1 MYYDNEEFE
10 QKIDGYKIP
19 RGGKRSS
26 ESDGPFVG
34 PPKSEKDKYAEWKRD
49 GSQQR
54 SPNKGYHT
62 HDKGSR
68 NNSRKSNNDY
78 MTGANSAPLGQNSRS
93 NTS

>member
-10 QKIDGYKIP
+10 EKIDGYKIP
-19 RGGKRSS
+19 RAGKRSS

-34 PPKSEKDKYAEWKRD
+34 PPKY
-49 GSQQR
+49 GSKQR
-54 SPNKGYHT
+54 SPNKGY
-62 HDKGSR
+62 DKGPR

-93 NTS
+93 NTP